1 MSLDLQ
7 QSNNGMA
14 INKRLTL
21 TKIVK
26 IDLGKENDD
35 NNDECSTTQY
45 SPAYIFA
52 TNTSTLNCG
61 TASQGVQFQ
70 FFGMFADFNRY
81 YFLQIKFVYKI
92 F

>member
-1 MSLDLQ
+1 MSFDLQ
-7 QSNNGMA
+7 QSNHGMA

-21 TKIVK
+21 TKIIK
-26 IDLGKENDD
+26 IDLNKENDD
-35 NNDECSTTQY
+35 NNDECSTIEY

-70 FFGMFADFNRY
+70 FFGMFAVFNHNYFYKSNY
-81 YFLQIKFVYKI
+81 YL
-92 F
+92 

>member
-1 MSLDLQ
+1 MSFDLQ

-21 TKIVK
+21 TKIIK
-26 IDLGKENDD
+26 IDLSKENDD
-35 NNDECSTTQY
+35 NDDESTVEY

-70 FFGMFADFNRY
+70 FFGMFVVFNHY
-81 YFLQIKFVYKI
+81 YFHKSN
-92 F
+92 